1 MIDISILDKLSYK
14 SNLNKSLKNTLRKFN
29 KEDIMTELL
38 DIRGFYEK
46 NQLLTT
52 IKFDYRIKSFQ
63 SSLLKYDKY
72 FPSTEL
78 KKCFND
84 LLGFRIV
91 IDNYNELDNI
101 SLENFRIADM
111 RNGKANDDGYRGIH
125 LYYQKSNRHYPIELQ
140 INTVKDRIF
149 NDWLHQELY
158 KYVSNN
164 NNIGI
169 ELRKKYD
176 DGIITSLEDFKG
188 ELKKHVLYNI

>member
-63 SSLLKYDKY
+63 SSLLQYDKY

-164 NNIGI
+164 NIGI

>member
-1 MIDISILDKLSYK
+1 
-14 SNLNKSLKNTLRKFN
+14 
-29 KEDIMTELL
+29 
-38 DIRGFYEK
+38 
-46 NQLLTT
+46 
-52 IKFDYRIKSFQ
+52 
-63 SSLLKYDKY
+63 
-72 FPSTEL
+72 
-78 KKCFND
+78 
-84 LLGFRIV
+84 
-91 IDNYNELDNI
+91 
-101 SLENFRIADM
+101 M

-164 NNIGI
+164 NIGI
-169 ELRKKYD
+169 ELRKKYY

>member
-91 IDNYNELDNI
+91 IDNYNEL
-101 SLENFRIADM
+101 
-111 RNGKANDDGYRGIH
+111 
-125 LYYQKSNRHYPIELQ
+125 
-140 INTVKDRIF
+140 
-149 NDWLHQELY
+149 
-158 KYVSNN
+158 
-164 NNIGI
+164 
-169 ELRKKYD
+169 
-176 DGIITSLEDFKG
+176 IILA
-188 ELKKHVLYNI
+188 

>member
-164 NNIGI
+164 NIGI

-188 ELKKHVLYNI
+188 ELKNHVLYNI

>member
-164 NNIGI
+164 NIGI

>member
-38 DIRGFYEK
+38 DIREFYEK

-164 NNIGI
+164 NIGI

-188 ELKKHVLYNI
+188 ELKKACVI

>member
-1 MIDISILDKLSYK
+1 
-14 SNLNKSLKNTLRKFN
+14 
-29 KEDIMTELL
+29 
-38 DIRGFYEK
+38 
-46 NQLLTT
+46 
-52 IKFDYRIKSFQ
+52 
-63 SSLLKYDKY
+63 
-72 FPSTEL
+72 
-78 KKCFND
+78 
-84 LLGFRIV
+84 
-91 IDNYNELDNI
+91 
-101 SLENFRIADM
+101 M

-164 NNIGI
+164 NIGI

>member
-164 NNIGI
+164 NIGI

-176 DGIITSLEDFKG
+176 DVIITSLEDFKG